1 MNYVIKD
8 NAKLDEIK
16 AYFVLK
22 DVLFKDKLTLIGDDW
37 RKMVPDIYTKDL
49 SIGVE
54 VVSCEH
60 ISSYL
65 HETLILSNPKKVNR
79 VSLEFCNN
87 LINEYENL
95 SLKDKQLLFNAE
107 FEKQVSKKLRKI
119 ENYSGV
125 EDLNLFVMSD
135 NENKNFIRR
144 EILLDLY
151 KNACKGRKKVFH
163 KLYFYY
169 NNKLFVSTNGE
180 NFKKISVKSD
190 ILTR

>member
-1 MNYVIKD
+1 MDYIVKD

-22 DVLFKDKLTLIGDDW
+22 DILFTNKLTLIGDDYQ
-37 RKMVPDIYTKDL
+37 KLVPDIYTKDL

-65 HETLILSNPKKVNR
+65 HETLILSNPKKVSR
-79 VSLEFCNN
+79 VSLDFCNN
-87 LINEYENL
+87 LLNEYNNL
-95 SLKDKQLLFNAE
+95 TLKDKQLLFNAE

-125 EDLNLFVMSD
+125 CELNLFVISD
-135 NENKNFIRR
+135 NETKNFIRR
-144 EILLDLY
+144 DILLEIY
-151 KNACKGRKKVFH
+151 KNACKGRKKVFN

-169 NNKLFVSTNGE
+169 NNKLYVSQNGE
-180 NFKKISVKSD
+180 NFKKIAIKND
-190 ILTR
+190 ILTK

>member
-1 MNYVIKD
+1 MDYIVKD

-16 AYFVLK
+16 AYFILK
-22 DVLFKDKLTLIGDDW
+22 DILFENKLTIIGDDYQ
-37 RKMVPDIYTKDL
+37 KLVPDIYTKDL

-65 HETLILSNPKKVNR
+65 HETLILSNPKKVNK

-87 LINEYENL
+87 LLSEYENL

-135 NENKNFIRR
+135 NENKSFIRR
-144 EILLDLY
+144 EVLLQIYND
-151 KNACKGRKKVFH
+151 ACKGRKKVFH

-169 NNKLFVSTNGE
+169 NSKLYVSVDGE
-180 NFKKISVKSD
+180 SFKKISVKND
-190 ILTR
+190 MLIK

>member
-1 MNYVIKD
+1 MNYIVKD

-22 DVLFKDKLTLIGDDW
+22 DVLFQDKLTLIGDDW
-37 RKMVPDIYTKDL
+37 RKLVPDIYTKDL

-65 HETLILSNPKKVNR
+65 HETLILSNPKKVNK
-79 VSLEFCNN
+79 VSLDFCNN
-87 LINEYENL
+87 LINEYENM

-125 EDLNLFVMSD
+125 KDLNLFVISD

-144 EILLDLY
+144 EILLELY
-151 KNACKGRKKVFH
+151 NNACKGRKKVFH

-169 NNKLFVSTNGE
+169 NNKLYVSTNGE
-180 NFKKISVKSD
+180 DFKKISIKND
-190 ILTR
+190 NLTK